1 MGIRNLSAAAVF
13 AVALGAGTLAAA
25 APATAAP
32 IGCRPTYPY
41 NGAVTT
47 YCSGG
52 TGEHRAVCLYRDGQ
66 TVLKNFGAWV
76 PTTASSSTW
85 CPPATMIG
93 GNVEI
98 RG

>member
-1 MGIRNLSAAAVF
+1 MRIRSLSAAAVL
-13 AVALGAGTLAAA
+13 AVALGAGTLAA

-52 TGEHRAVCLYRDGQ
+52 TGEHRAVCLYRDGG
-66 TVLKNFGAWV
+66 TTLKNFGAWV
-76 PTTASSSTW
+76 PTTSSSTTW
-85 CPPATMIG
+85 CPPTSMIG
-93 GNVEI
+93 GNVEV